1 MDSPRIGWIRARGD
15 AMIQNNTNDRL
26 LDRAI
31 ALATSAHSGML
42 RKKDGVPYILHP
54 MEVASIAGGITHDEE
69 VLTAALLHDTV
80 EDADVTLDMIRTQF
94 GDRVAALVASETEDK
109 HRGRHPAETWRQRK
123 EESLANLRS
132 AKDPGVRAL
141 WLSDKLANMRSFA
154 RQYEKLGDGMW
165 KDYNQ
170 SDPAQQA
177 WYYRTVEALTSDLK
191 DTDAWKELHALN
203 ERVFGGVKE

>member
-1 MDSPRIGWIRARGD
+1 
-15 AMIQNNTNDRL
+15 MIQNKANSRM

-31 ALATSAHSGML
+31 VLATRAHSGML
-42 RKKDGVPYILHP
+42 RKKDGIPYILHP
-54 MEVASIAGGITHDEE
+54 MEVVSITGSITNDEE

-80 EDADVTLDMIRTQF
+80 EDTDVTLDMVREQF

-123 EESLANLRS
+123 EESLAALRN
-132 AKDPGVRAL
+132 AEDPGVRVL

-154 RQYEKLGDGMW
+154 RQYEKEGDRMW

-203 ERVFGGVKE
+203 ARVFGDVKN